1 MSTYIAT
8 IPSSLEEEPYNYPIN
23 VAQFYAGDKKGISLQ
38 LSQGTNYIQL
48 TKKQVKELISI
59 LTSWEKQ

>member
-23 VAQFYAGDKKGISLQ
+23 VTQFYAGDKKGISLQ
-38 LSQGTNYIQL
+38 LSQGANYIQL
-48 TKKQVKELISI
+48 TKKQVKEL
-59 LTSWEKQ
+59 